1 MKNKIV
7 LFSFLLFFT
16 ALCAGLY
23 THKNNNFQPG
33 SESLTKNKLLQKSDR
48 QSQTEL
54 YTLSEIQDNSDSDSE
69 DLEKVKFD
77 YSVIVQEYISYFF
90 NTYSF
95 HVQPL
100 AVHNYNYTTTPR
112 YILYH
117 ALQIAC

>member
-23 THKNNNFQPG
+23 THKNNNSQSG
-33 SESLTKNKLLQKSDR
+33 SESLTANKLLQKSDH
-48 QSQTEL
+48 QNQTEL
-54 YTLSEIQDNSDSDSE
+54 YTISDIQDNSDSDSE

-90 NTYSF
+90 ITYSF
-95 HVQPL
+95 HAQPL
-100 AVHNYNYTTTPR
+100 AVHNHNYTTTPR